1 MKPALPA
8 IVLAAGA
15 SSRMG
20 QPKALLP
27 IGPAGEPFAR
37 RIVETLVRA
46 GLGPVVVVTREQLRG
61 ALEALR
67 LPAEIVVNPDP
78 GRGQLSSLLCG
89 LDHLGEADAAMV
101 TLVDLPLVTDA
112 TVRALVEAWQA
123 TAAPVVRPR
132 YGFRHGHPVIFG
144 AEALEQ
150 LRTADLEAGAR
161 PVVARLGDRSV
172 DVPVDDPGV
181 VEDIDTLEAYL
192 RMRRTL

>member
-1 MKPALPA
+1 MKGPLSA

-27 IGPAGEPFAR
+27 IGTAGEPFVR
-37 RIVETLVRA
+37 QIVETLVRA
-46 GLGPVVVVTREQLRG
+46 GLSSVVVVTREELRG

-67 LPAEIVVNPDP
+67 LPAAIVVNPDP
-78 GRGQLSSLLCG
+78 GRGQLSSLRAG
-89 LDHLGEADAAMV
+89 LDHLGGVDAAMV
-101 TLVDLPLVTDA
+101 TLVDLPLVKDA

-123 TAAPVVRPR
+123 TAAPMVRPR
-132 YGFRHGHPVIFG
+132 YGVRHGHPVIFG

-192 RMRRTL
+192 RLRR

>member
-1 MKPALPA
+1 MKGPLSA

-27 IGPAGEPFAR
+27 IGPAGEPFVR
-37 RIVETLVRA
+37 QIVETLVRA
-46 GLGPVVVVTREQLRG
+46 GLSSVVVVTREDLRG

-67 LPAEIVVNPDP
+67 LPAAIVVNPDP
-78 GRGQLSSLLCG
+78 GRGQLSSLRAG
-89 LDHLGEADAAMV
+89 LDHLGGVDAAMV
-101 TLVDLPLVTDA
+101 TLVDLPLVKDA

-123 TAAPVVRPR
+123 TAAPMVRPR

-150 LRTADLEAGAR
+150 LRMADLEAGAR
-161 PVVARLGDRSV
+161 PVVARLGNRSV
-172 DVPVDDPGV
+172 DVPVDDSGV

-192 RMRRTL
+192 RLRR